1 MRNPD
6 LGLGAMVALPIVFA
20 AIMVTFRNIVRMAA
34 AMRGPYL
41 VRVAFATVLNVAIV
55 ALDRRAAV

>member
-1 MRNPD
+1 
-6 LGLGAMVALPIVFA
+6 MVALPIVFA